1 MIFIKKPE
9 FQRKNWKF
17 MRNDGCLTCD
27 VSMGYPFVPEKDV
40 MVDISSTRQSIPR
53 KAPSQL
59 NFNKTGDSILKESHL
74 SVQKDSNYE

>member
-1 MIFIKKPE
+1 
-9 FQRKNWKF
+9 
-17 MRNDGCLTCD
+17 
-27 VSMGYPFVPEKDV
+27 
-40 MVDISSTRQSIPR
+40 MVDISSTRQSIPG

>member
-1 MIFIKKPE
+1 
-9 FQRKNWKF
+9 
-17 MRNDGCLTCD
+17 
-27 VSMGYPFVPEKDV
+27 

-74 SVQKDSNYE
+74 SVQKKTVILNNIPFTETYISPTFAQTKNLRL

>member
-1 MIFIKKPE
+1 
-9 FQRKNWKF
+9 
-17 MRNDGCLTCD
+17 
-27 VSMGYPFVPEKDV
+27 

-74 SVQKDSNYE
+74 SVQKDSNSEYSIYRNLYFAYFCTNKEFKVIEKWINTHFTAI